1 MSKKTGEKNVNMSLL
16 PHYYRLIT
24 AWIRTHKLIVTI
36 VLESLILSVSC
47 MFLLAVYFDYQETK
61 MERAKQVTQLE
72 TWEKAIKKHPTYPQ
86 AYYNAALYAA
96 RLGDSQKAL
105 IYIEKA
111 LSLNENY
118 EPAKQLKKLLVE

>member
-1 MSKKTGEKNVNMSLL
+1 MSKNASEKDNKRSLL

-24 AWIRTHKLIVTI
+24 AWVTTHILIVIIALEI
-36 VLESLILSVSC
+36 VVLSIACIFLFVVYLE
-47 MFLLAVYFDYQETK
+47 YTK
-61 MERAKQVTQLE
+61 TKIERSKQVILLE
-72 TWEKAIKKHPTYPQ
+72 TWENAIERHPTYPQ

-96 RLGDSQKAL
+96 RLGDSQKAVT
-105 IYIEKA
+105 YVEKA